1 MANLQTEFC
10 GIKFSNPVF
19 TAAGPTSA
27 TYDLLLKARD
37 GGAGGFVTK
46 TISVVP
52 ARVPIPNISNF
63 TPNNLLNAELW
74 SEVDYKKFIHEE
86 LQKTKSLGLPII
98 ASVGYSPEDL
108 ETLGK
113 ELRGSGLI
121 DAVEFSIHY
130 VDKDADN
137 LRRTAA
143 SLKNNIDVPV
153 FAKFSPAIS
162 DLPLAV
168 KMLDDIVDGYVAINS
183 VGPALDFD
191 VKTLKPFL
199 GSADGRGW
207 LSGRAILPIGLHFV
221 ASIYSL
227 SSKPIIGVG
236 GVRTAEDIVKYMM
249 AGASAVQVCSA
260 SILKGQN
267 IYGKLAK
274 DLNKWMDE
282 NNYADINSLIGLF
295 HKREQSKKYV
305 LYEGKQLLPT
315 VNYQLCDKCGACVKI
330 CVHEALA
337 VKEVLELDKSKCVR
351 CGICIQ
357 ICPKDALQ
365 MKGE

>member
-1 MANLQTEFC
+1 MVNLNTKFC
-10 GIKFSNPVF
+10 GIHFSNPIL

-27 TYDLLLKARD
+27 NYDLLLKARN

-46 TISVVP
+46 TISVNP

-63 TPNNLLNAELW
+63 SPNNLLNAELW
-74 SEVDYKKFIHEE
+74 SEIDYKKFIHEE
-86 LQKTKSLGLPII
+86 ISKAKSLGLPII

-108 ETLGK
+108 EILGK
-113 ELRGSGLI
+113 ELSGSGLI

-130 VDKDADN
+130 IDKDAEN
-137 LRRTAA
+137 LRRTAE

-162 DLPLAV
+162 DLPLAI

-191 VKTLKPFL
+191 IKTLKPFL

-221 ASIYSL
+221 ASIRSL
-227 SSKPIIGVG
+227 SKKPIIGVG
-236 GVRTAEDIVKYMM
+236 GIRTAEDVVKYLM
-249 AGASAVQVCSA
+249 AGASAVQVCTL

-267 IYGKLAK
+267 VYGKLAK
-274 DLNKWMDE
+274 DLNKWMDG
-282 NNYADINSLIGLF
+282 NNYPDLKSLIGKF
-295 HKREQSKKYV
+295 HNKEKSGRYI
-305 LYEGKQLLPT
+305 LYEGPQLFPT

-330 CVHEALA
+330 CVHEALDIT
-337 VKEVLELDKSKCVR
+337 EVLELDKSKCVR
-351 CGICIQ
+351 CGICTQ
-357 ICPKDALQ
+357 VCPKDALE
-365 MKGE
+365 MKEE